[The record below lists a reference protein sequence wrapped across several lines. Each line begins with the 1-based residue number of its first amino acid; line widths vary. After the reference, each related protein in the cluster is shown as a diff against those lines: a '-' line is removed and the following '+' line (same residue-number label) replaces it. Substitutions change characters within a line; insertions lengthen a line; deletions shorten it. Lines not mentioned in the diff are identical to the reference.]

1 MSKVNENIRFK
12 LFFANSSAIVDLPT
26 RLAPFIKSAYLSLL
40 FSFHSYISSY
50 IFLLNIMALP
60 FADKYSTSHTNL
72 KMFFAKFCTNLIFS
86 YFPQI
91 RQKLR

>member
-50 IFLLNIMALP
+50 IFLLKTGLSMH
-60 FADKYSTSHTNL
+60 KST
-72 KMFFAKFCTNLIFS
+72 
-86 YFPQI
+86 FPPQ
-91 RQKLR
+91 L